1 MEANRI
7 MQLIIINRVKKID
20 INIFITEEN
29 KDKIAFLSNDLNL
42 LQSLE
47 FKRV

>member
-29 KDKIAFLSNDLNL
+29 KDKIAFLSNNLNL
-42 LQSLE
+42 LQSLG